1 MTYSLALVLSS
12 IDSLIPTICVVQ
24 NFGNE
29 RWLVPSLFKFTITS
43 QGLKLKIVF
52 GCIRGCS
59 ATQSQAEK
67 GRDSIPPIEDE
78 HQQFRPVFSCNPIL
92 SAVKQNLW
100 YGWCTFNYQ
109 TRIWDSYPWGC
120 YFSNI
125 PTWQMSPSFRFE
137 MVDLF
142 YDGTAHSSSYPP
154 THWTMA
160 SFPFSRVIIS
170 ASSWD
175 ATGNYFQLPLPAVAQ
190 GSSDMKF
197 SFSKI
202 LNSPVCACCNKFKCQ
217 RTNTLIIHHF
227 EDDVK

>member
-1 MTYSLALVLSS
+1 MDALPLNLRLRKGGIPYPRLKMNINSSDLCSRVTRYWALSNRIS
-12 IDSLIPTICVVQ
+12 DM
-24 NFGNE
+24 
-29 RWLVPSLFKFTITS
+29 
-43 QGLKLKIVF
+43 
-52 GCIRGCS
+52 
-59 ATQSQAEK
+59 
-67 GRDSIPPIEDE
+67 
-78 HQQFRPVFSCNPIL
+78 
-92 SAVKQNLW
+92 
-100 YGWCTFNYQ
+100 GWCTFNYQ

-142 YDGTAHSSSYPP
+142 YDGAAHSSSYPP
-154 THWTMA
+154 THWIMA

-170 ASSWD
+170 SSSWD

-202 LNSPVCACCNKFKCQ
+202 LNSPVCACWNKLKYQ